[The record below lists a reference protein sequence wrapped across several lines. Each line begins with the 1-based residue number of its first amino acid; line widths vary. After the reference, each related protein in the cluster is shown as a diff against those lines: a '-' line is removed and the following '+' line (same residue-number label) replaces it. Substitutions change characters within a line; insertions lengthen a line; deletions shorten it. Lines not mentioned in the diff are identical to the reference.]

1 MVAKAQKIEK
11 IPKINKEIL
20 ELEKKLAEKKQELTE
35 RKEGEKTEKDIIRE
49 IVKEKI
55 QQTAISSPSAIP
67 QQIAKKAKEI
77 ESEPK
82 ERQIQLLV
90 NLAFEKGI
98 VQAVEVAKGLNN
110 PYLLDELHDVLVDEY
125 YNKLVEQGKLK
136 PI

>member
-20 ELEKKLAEKKQELTE
+20 ELEKKLAEKKQELIE

-55 QQTAISSPSAIP
+55 QQTAISSPSATP
-67 QQIAKKAKEI
+67 QQVAKKTKEI
-77 ESEPK
+77 GSEPK
-82 ERQIQLLV
+82 ERQVQLLV

>member
-35 RKEGEKTEKDIIRE
+35 RKEGEKTEKELIKE

-55 QQTAISSPSAIP
+55 EQTAISSPSATP
-67 QQIAKKAKEI
+67 QQIATKTKEI
-77 ESEPK
+77 AGEPK

-136 PI
+136 SI